1 MLKKNGRLRLWRN
14 GFFLAIGLALVL
26 FILSAVFS
34 MALEWEPLLVF
45 GSAAGVF
52 VLFVGVYILLSFRL
66 SASDATVV
74 DRGLGEQIAD
84 AFRGIDAPAAYFSEE
99 GKLSFANEAFFYAL
113 RHNDIAVGARLDKL
127 LPTTYDELSALS
139 YGEHKT
145 LSVADRLYAVSVS
158 RSSEKHLSGIFVL
171 LKDVTEF
178 SRVKKLLHEERTVV
192 AYVLIDNIEEVMQFV
207 QERFNKCA
215 SAVEDCLKEWVTSMG
230 GVLRSYERDRFVVMF
245 DVEHLEEEV
254 VNRFSVLDKVRE
266 VRVGDGMSV
275 TISMGVANVTGSLAD
290 REAAALLA
298 LDLALQRGGDQVVY
312 RSDNDTQ
319 FFGGKTKALYKRAN
333 VRSRVIAGEIAS
345 LVGRADNV
353 LIMGHR
359 FGDYDSFGA
368 SVGMA
373 RLCMCFGAKVNIVVN
388 FSDVNIRHCIQRM
401 QENEEYK
408 NVFIDGSEGMDRIRP
423 DTVAIVVDVN
433 NLDNVEYPSIV
444 RNVKNLVII
453 DHHRKTAD
461 FTVNPR
467 VTYIET
473 FASSASE
480 LVSEILE
487 QSVSAKTLLRDE
499 AEMLLSGILLD
510 TKQFT
515 RNTGTRTFA
524 AALYLRGEGANPA
537 ETNELFKSEV
547 SEVVKEAKFH
557 SNVHIYRDTL
567 AITVCEDEGDPS
579 YRVVAAKAA
588 DKLLLVRNVE
598 ASFTL
603 VRIDNRVHISARSAG
618 RVNVQLI
625 LEKLHGGGHFDVAGA
640 QVGGK
645 TTFEVVE
652 MLKNAID
659 DYFENDL
666 DQQDEDEDYVDAR

>member
-1 MLKKNGRLRLWRN
+1 MIKKNGRLRLWRN
-14 GFFLAIGLALVL
+14 GFFLAVVMAILLFVL
-26 FILSAVFS
+26 SLVFS
-34 MALEWEPLLVF
+34 MALQWDPFLVF
-45 GSAAGVF
+45 GVDAGAF
-52 VLFVGVYILLSFRL
+52 LLFIGVYILLSFRL
-66 SASDATVV
+66 SASDPTVV

-84 AFRGIDAPAAYFSEE
+84 AFRGIDAPCAYFSCE
-99 GKLSFANEAFFYAL
+99 GRLSFANEAFFYAL
-113 RHNDIAVGARLDKL
+113 RRNDVAVGARLEKL
-127 LPTTYDELSALS
+127 LPSTYRELSLLPQ
-139 YGEHKT
+139 GERKT
-145 LSVADRLYAVSVS
+145 LSIDDRLYAVSVS
-158 RSSEKHLSGIFVL
+158 RTTDKFSGGIFVAMN
-171 LKDVTEF
+171 DVTEF
-178 SRVKKLLHEERTVV
+178 TRVKKLLHEERTVV
-192 AYVLIDNIEEVMQFV
+192 AYILIDNIEEVMQFV

-215 SAVEDCLKEWVTSMG
+215 SAVEDCLKEWVVSMG

-245 DVEHLEEEV
+245 DVEHLETEIA
-254 VNRFSVLDKVRE
+254 NRFSVLDKVRE
-266 VRVGDGMSV
+266 VRVGDGISV
-275 TISMGVANVTGSLAD
+275 TISMGVANVRGSLAD
-290 REAAALLA
+290 REEAALSA

-312 RSDNDTQ
+312 RSENDTQ

-333 VRSRVIAGEIAS
+333 VRSRVVAAEIAS

-373 RLCMCFGAKVNIVVN
+373 RLCMVFGAKVNIVVS
-388 FSDVNIRHCIQRM
+388 FSDTNIRECIQRM

-423 DTVAIVVDVN
+423 DTLAIVVDVN

-467 VTYIET
+467 VTYIEP

-480 LVSEILE
+480 LVAEVLE
-487 QSVSAKTLLRDE
+487 QSISAKTLLRDE

-515 RNTGTRTFA
+515 RNTGTRTFG
-524 AALYLRGEGANPA
+524 AALYLRGEGANPT

-567 AITVCEDEGDPS
+567 AITVCEDDGDPS

-603 VRIDNRVHISARSAG
+603 VRIDNKVHISARSAG

-659 DYFENDL
+659 DYFENDADKL
-666 DQQDEDEDYVDAR
+666 DENEDVAEG